1 VVDSTLAA
9 AAPHPDSDLA
19 AEAAERRGG
28 EAAEAAVHA
37 LYIASN
43 IACGTDVHKVRVCGG
58 LCVCAGKARGGV
70 RAGSGAEGVVQR
82 RARGICEVSFAPHS
96 HIQQQA
102 SERIRVSRGCLAR
115 TFPEGMR

>member
-1 VVDSTLAA
+1 LPGDVLRVVDSTLAA

-58 LCVCAGKARGGV
+58 
-70 RAGSGAEGVVQR
+70 
-82 RARGICEVSFAPHS
+82 ICEVSFAPHS